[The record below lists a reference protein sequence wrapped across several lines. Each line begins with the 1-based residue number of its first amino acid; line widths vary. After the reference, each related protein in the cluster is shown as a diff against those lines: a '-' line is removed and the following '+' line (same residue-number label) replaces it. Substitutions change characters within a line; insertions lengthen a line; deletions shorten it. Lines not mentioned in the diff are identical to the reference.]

1 MIDDARSLFRL
12 FEENKI
18 EKLKVIRFYTLIT
31 FKTTDIAD
39 KVFSNNTWPSDWLSV
54 CKLFMYSIRNLWD

>member
-12 FEENKI
+12 LEENKI
-18 EKLKVIRFYTLIT
+18 KKLKVIRFYTLIT

-39 KVFSNNTWPSDWLSV
+39 KVFSNNTWPSD
-54 CKLFMYSIRNLWD
+54 